1 MDIHDLKGQL
11 EKCDRDQPFVFVSYS
26 SQDRELVWEDV
37 RMLQHRGYNVWLDEV
52 NLDKTKES
60 WREDAL
66 AAISD
71 LNCMLVLFYLSRGS
85 LTSGPCYRELSQT
98 HSREAKELHFGPV
111 PFVVVEAEP
120 VTDLPGFIVQ
130 LQQRVRECPM
140 DKETKTQQVQALH
153 RFREEFFPDN
163 DRIRLAA
170 KTRPGRIGSYET
182 DLENELRKLRPCPR
196 FSVEKRYRK
205 AVEHLGGDNVA
216 LALPHLQACHE
227 AGYVPGRLLLAH
239 LYHAGQLSGG
249 DAQTRILWQIV
260 EQQEPAATWA
270 ATGLREF
277 QSKFYSE
284 ALAYWLA
291 AGDRFQDAGSYF
303 QASKVWVKKGNRRLT
318 LELIRQA
325 ARLGYPR
332 AEEFL
337 NRLQIKSDE
346 EFMAGAKKFH
356 DEAPIQ

>member
-1 MDIHDLKGQL
+1 MDINLLKNQL
-11 EKCDRDQPFVFVSYS
+11 EKCDLDHPYVFVSYS
-26 SQDRELVWEDV
+26 SQDRALVWEDV
-37 RMLQHRGYNVWLDEV
+37 GRLQRRGFNVWLDEV
-52 NLDKTKES
+52 NLDKTKGS

-71 LNCMLVLFYLSRGS
+71 LNCMLVVFYLSRGS
-85 LTSGPCYRELSQT
+85 LTSGPCYRELSHTASQ
-98 HSREAKELHFGPV
+98 EARELHFGPV

-120 VTDLPGFIVQ
+120 IGDLPGLILD
-130 LQQRVRECPM
+130 LQRQVREANL
-140 DKETKTQQVQALH
+140 DKDTKTRQVQALH

-170 KTRPGRIGSYET
+170 KNRPGRIGSYEE
-182 DLENELRKLRPCPR
+182 DLEAELRKLRPCPR

-205 AVEHLGGDNVA
+205 AVEHIGAGSCTR
-216 LALPHLQACHE
+216 ALPHLQACHE

-239 LYHAGQLSGG
+239 LYHAGLIPGG
-249 DAQTRILWQIV
+249 AAQARSLWQLV
-260 EQQEPAATWA
+260 EQQEPAGGWS

-277 QSKFYSE
+277 QAKFYSE

-291 AGDRFQDAGSYF
+291 AGDRFRDAGAYF

-318 LELIRQA
+318 LDLIRQA
-325 ARLGYPR
+325 SRLGYPR

-337 NRLQIKSDE
+337 NRLQVKSDE
-346 EFMAGAKKFH
+346 EFMAGARKFH